1 MSTTIANAC
10 LHCGHRLPEHADFCP
25 ECSRPVEVVIRFD
38 REVEPTSTT
47 ITNGCLYCGL
57 QLPDNVDFCPECD
70 RPIERGLI
78 PHATQEPEAGC
89 FDKEIEW
96 EDDLVGQQE
105 DSSDGNDHLRMKQL
119 VAR

>member
-1 MSTTIANAC
+1 MKTIIANEC
-10 LHCGHRLPEHADFCP
+10 LHCGHWLPEDADFCP
-25 ECSRPVEVVIRFD
+25 ECGRPVEVVIRFD
-38 REVEPTSTT
+38 REVEPTRTT

-57 QLPDNVDFCPECD
+57 QLPEGVDFCPECD

-78 PHATQEPEAGC
+78 PHATQEPESGC
-89 FDKEIEW
+89 FDKEIEG

-119 VAR
+119 VTR

>member
-1 MSTTIANAC
+1 MKLLCYASGVDWVMFLLERGCAEEIQPESIEQEKKMRTTIAK
-10 LHCGHRLPEHADFCP
+10 
-25 ECSRPVEVVIRFD
+25 
-38 REVEPTSTT
+38 
-47 ITNGCLYCGL
+47 GCLYCGL

-89 FDKEIEW
+89 FDKEIEG
-96 EDDLVGQQE
+96 EDNLVRQQE